1 MGSAPV
7 VRMTG
12 ISKRFGGVQALR
24 GVDFDLFPGEV
35 HVLLGENGAG
45 KSTLVKIL
53 SGVEIPDEGT
63 IEVDGTPVHIDSPAR
78 ARELGIATIFQEFSL
93 APHLTVAENLHLP
106 HLPIRAL
113 RRVDQ
118 KQLWEGARRV
128 LDKLGANVDPDAPI
142 FSLTVAERQLVE
154 IGRALMRDARVLI
167 MDEPTAALSAGE
179 IAQLFETVRRL
190 KRAGVAILYI
200 SHRLE
205 EVHQLGDRVTVFRDG
220 RRVGTRP
227 AAGVTVDEL
236 VAMMVGREVKRQAG
250 SKRTSPGPVVLE
262 VRGLNRSG
270 VFRNIDFS
278 VRAGETV
285 GIAGLVGSGA
295 IGLAHSLF
303 GDPPPEAGQIFL
315 NGNPFTPASPR
326 VCIRSGIGF
335 IPEDRKH
342 DGLVTIAPVAHN
354 LTLPQLARF
363 SRRGVLSLRRE
374 AEAAW
379 QLVQRLGVVTAGIG
393 APAAS
398 LSGGNQQKLVV
409 GKWIQPSLGL
419 LIVAEPTRGVDVGAR
434 EEIYAV
440 LEELKAQGVAI
451 VVVSS
456 DFQEVIRLSD
466 QILVMRRGEI
476 VGRMAAEEASQER
489 LLALAIGGEAA

>member
-1 MGSAPV
+1 M
-7 VRMTG
+7 RG
-12 ISKRFGGVQALR
+12 IVKRFGGVQALR
-24 GVDFDLFPGEV
+24 GVDFDLVPGEV

-53 SGVEIPDEGT
+53 SGVEVPDEGT
-63 IEVDGTPVHIDSPAR
+63 IEVDGAPVQIGSPAR

-118 KQLWEGARRV
+118 KRLWEGARRV

-227 AAGVTVDEL
+227 AAGV
-236 VAMMVGREVKRQAG
+236 
-250 SKRTSPGPVVLE
+250 
-262 VRGLNRSG
+262 
-270 VFRNIDFS
+270 
-278 VRAGETV
+278 
-285 GIAGLVGSGA
+285 
-295 IGLAHSLF
+295 
-303 GDPPPEAGQIFL
+303 
-315 NGNPFTPASPR
+315 
-326 VCIRSGIGF
+326 
-335 IPEDRKH
+335 
-342 DGLVTIAPVAHN
+342 
-354 LTLPQLARF
+354 
-363 SRRGVLSLRRE
+363 
-374 AEAAW
+374 
-379 QLVQRLGVVTAGIG
+379 
-393 APAAS
+393 
-398 LSGGNQQKLVV
+398 
-409 GKWIQPSLGL
+409 
-419 LIVAEPTRGVDVGAR
+419 
-434 EEIYAV
+434 
-440 LEELKAQGVAI
+440 
-451 VVVSS
+451 
-456 DFQEVIRLSD
+456 
-466 QILVMRRGEI
+466 
-476 VGRMAAEEASQER
+476 
-489 LLALAIGGEAA
+489 